1 MSVALVR
8 AACTVLGESEIHI
21 IRSYA
26 HGKVYRLYGRVE
38 GDSQKTDR
46 ADAPSMTVVLSFPL
60 RPVGSHRAQHTTLY
74 MIARSNRAVF
84 STPKYRLIG

>member
-26 HGKVYRLYGRVE
+26 HGKVYRLYGKVE

-46 ADAPSMTVVLSFPL
+46 ADAGCDFGFVISPSSCRVSP
-60 RPVGSHRAQHTTLY
+60 RAAHDPVHDREVKQSGVQHT
-74 MIARSNRAVF
+74 
-84 STPKYRLIG
+84 